1 MKKTIVTSMLVSSG
15 ILLSSHVAY
24 ADTTDNAKDQQSD
37 DQPTEVKQNSAQP
50 LSENNKNLENKEQQ
64 DQSIQSENRDTQ
76 DKVDNVQQNH
86 NDDIQAVNQ
95 PSRSTSE
102 HIPQPEVAPTTSTHP
117 SETEHA
123 KPSSTEDLH
132 THNHENLTHTAH
144 DEHHHAEIHQSHPI
158 EEEQEGHPEKE
169 KLQMI
174 GPVNLISPTH
184 RELKQNKD
192 VVDPNSFSAISFK
205 IYDNF
210 NSHAQLI
217 MPNGTYT
224 PSFGYYVLKKTDW
237 KDVKF
242 KLPQVHVPE
251 GYYLKYWSYDLPKD
265 GKITRDRL
273 FRAHIGLEK
282 YKNTPP
288 VLGPFTN
295 IESDEV
301 NAKLSQVD
309 RDDYAPI
316 FFKALNGG
324 HFENDGKSANNL
336 IYYVK
341 HGQTWKQL
349 KDNGMVVPTPKPND
363 KYNEFIEW
371 RSELP
376 KDNTYPSD
384 NIYLAAFGTTDVLI
398 GKYKPTD
405 INHPLDEKDPARP
418 HPKSLTRPYDKNHY
432 TAIAFIADGP
442 GALYNYTSTDKAL
455 VYLIRNNKTWKDS
468 FFGGPVPV
476 ADEGSVFV
484 GWDSPVSRD
493 NKIESKVYRAKFM
506 TKEEFAKQHWDTPNA
521 EVGKAEEDAHADAWE
536 KEAESKDWDTP
547 NAEVGKAEEDAHADA
562 WEKEAETK
570 DSDMPNVNTDKTE
583 ENSHTNIANKEVKEE
598 QQDQTSKSN
607 QQVSKPDQAPEMIN
621 NQYAPHH
628 ISNMDNKT
636 SQTSMMASSPKT
648 QSNQIVQNQNN
659 DAKDVSVSEMNV
671 ENQQLAPEMPMEVQ
685 KQTIA
690 HV

>member
-1 MKKTIVTSMLVSSG
+1 
-15 ILLSSHVAY
+15 
-24 ADTTDNAKDQQSD
+24 
-37 DQPTEVKQNSAQP
+37 
-50 LSENNKNLENKEQQ
+50 
-64 DQSIQSENRDTQ
+64 
-76 DKVDNVQQNH
+76 
-86 NDDIQAVNQ
+86 
-95 PSRSTSE
+95 
-102 HIPQPEVAPTTSTHP
+102 
-117 SETEHA
+117 
-123 KPSSTEDLH
+123 
-132 THNHENLTHTAH
+132 
-144 DEHHHAEIHQSHPI
+144 
-158 EEEQEGHPEKE
+158 
-169 KLQMI
+169 MI

-184 RELKQNKD
+184 RELKENGD

-242 KLPQVHVPE
+242 QLPQVHVPE

-316 FFKALNGG
+316 FFKVLNGG
-324 HFENDGKSANNL
+324 HFENEGKSANNL

-349 KDNGMVVPTPKPND
+349 KDNGMVVRTPKPND

-376 KDNTYPSD
+376 KDNSYPSD
-384 NIYLAAFGTTDVLI
+384 NIYLAAFGTTNVLVA
-398 GKYKPTD
+398 KYRPTD
-405 INHPLDEKDPARP
+405 LNHPLDEKDPARP

-493 NKIESKVYRAKFM
+493 NKIESKVYRAQFM
-506 TKEEFAKQHWDTPNA
+506 TKEEFAKQHWDSPNA

-547 NAEVGKAEEDAHADA
+547 NAETGKAEEDAHADA
-562 WEKEAETK
+562 WEKEAESKDWDTPNAEIGKAEEDAHADAWEKEAKTK
-570 DSDMPNVNTDKTE
+570 DSDMPNVNTDKAE
-583 ENSHTNIANKEVKEE
+583 ENSHTNVAKKEFKEE

-607 QQVSKPDQAPEMIN
+607 QEDSKADQTPGMIN
-621 NQYAPHH
+621 DQYAPHH

-648 QSNQIVQNQNN
+648 QSNQIIQNHNN
-659 DAKDVSVSEMNV
+659 DAKDIAVNKMKI
-671 ENQQLAPEMPMEVQ
+671 ENQQVATEVPLEVQ
-685 KQTIA
+685 QPTIA
-690 HV
+690 HVSASNHHVKAPIEHVATPETYTLSNKNHQEKNNKHEKMNELPKTGQNESKSPLLISALFTVLGVLLLRRLK